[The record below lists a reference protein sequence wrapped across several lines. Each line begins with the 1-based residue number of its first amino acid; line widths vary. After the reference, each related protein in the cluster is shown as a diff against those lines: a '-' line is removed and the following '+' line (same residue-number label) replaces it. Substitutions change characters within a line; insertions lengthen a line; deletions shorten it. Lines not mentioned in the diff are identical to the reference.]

1 MAILPDTSDDRLL
14 KIVTACG
21 KAVLKD
27 RGTRRARLLQTV
39 EQRIVDLLPQGGARA
54 AVVATELGVSP
65 RTLIRQLAA
74 LGTSFSDLLDHLRKD
89 LALKY
94 VRETDLSLAQV
105 AFLLRLRQPTRIHP
119 GVQALDRQSAQ

>member
-1 MAILPDTSDDRLL
+1 M
-14 KIVTACG
+14 
-21 KAVLKD
+21 
-27 RGTRRARLLQTV
+27 

-119 GVQALDRQSAQ
+119 GVQALDWQGAISLALSYFPLSGSRRGMWHYIYR